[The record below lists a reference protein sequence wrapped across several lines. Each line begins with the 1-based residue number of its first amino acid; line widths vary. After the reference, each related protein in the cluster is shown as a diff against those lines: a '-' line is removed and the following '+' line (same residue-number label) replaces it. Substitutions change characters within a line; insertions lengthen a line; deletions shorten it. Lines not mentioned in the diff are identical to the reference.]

1 MYTPKNLQM
10 TEADAI
16 HRFISE
22 FGFGTLLSQDLDA
35 TRLPLIL
42 DASQGNKGTI
52 IGHMARA
59 NPQWKTLSGK
69 RASVLFDGPHSYISP
84 TWYVSRPAVPTWNY
98 ASVQCFGVFQMLNS
112 SDTLLAIDAV
122 VRKYEPEVLGNI
134 TLMPTEYTDKLLK
147 AVVGFKIEIDDI
159 HAKEKLGQ
167 HKSIE
172 DQQSVFAALVSS
184 QHRSSIELAEYMKR
198 RQLGIGSD

>member
-98 ASVQCFGVFQMLNS
+98 ASVQCFGVFQMLK
-112 SDTLLAIDAV
+112 
-122 VRKYEPEVLGNI
+122 KY
-134 TLMPTEYTDKLLK
+134 Y
-147 AVVGFKIEIDDI
+147 
-159 HAKEKLGQ
+159 
-167 HKSIE
+167 
-172 DQQSVFAALVSS
+172 
-184 QHRSSIELAEYMKR
+184 
-198 RQLGIGSD
+198 